1 LVYAYVRHFSQHER
15 ARTWLDDCLV
25 GALPV
30 GLSWSTLL
38 AFLRPVT
45 NPRIFER
52 PEPIEQAW
60 HQAEAWLDS

>member
-1 LVYAYVRHFSQHER
+1 
-15 ARTWLDDCLV
+15 
-25 GALPV
+25 
-30 GLSWSTLL
+30 LL